1 MLPSDPRSSETTPL
15 GFDELVGILVALATI
30 GAVLFWSFS
39 RKDADWNLDGLLAPS
54 PTPSAFATEPFGVK
68 PTASP
73 NLNGAPSFTFANGD
87 QSANTLLLP
96 DETTGIVVAVPP
108 QSSVR
113 NPRGEVVPVII
124 PPLSGNI
131 TPNSQVAPVVVPPVS
146 ISNTTPQPQTAPTVQ
161 QIPTTT
167 PPIAF
172 KDVPADY
179 WGRPFIDALSSRGLL
194 KGFPD
199 NSFRPDLPVSRAE
212 FAAIIQQ
219 ASEKKPDNT
228 STAFKDIPEKYWA
241 TPAISQAIG
250 SGFLKGYPNGTF
262 NPYQKISRAQVLVSL
277 VSGLKLNPPASP
289 NQFLSIYKDA
299 KDIPQYATD
308 KVATATANNLVVSHS
323 DKTVLAPNKEVT
335 RAEVAA
341 MVYQTLVEMGKLQ
354 PIQDPN
360 IVTAPR

>member
-15 GFDELVGILVALATI
+15 GFDEFVGILVAFATI

-54 PTPSAFATEPFGVK
+54 STPSAFATEPGFGVK
-68 PTASP
+68 PTVSS
-73 NLNGAPSFTFANGD
+73 NLNGSPSPTVTDSN
-87 QSANTLLLP
+87 QSANTLLIP
-96 DETTGIVVAVPP
+96 DATTGGVVAVPP
-108 QSSVR
+108 QASTI
-113 NPRGEVVPVII
+113 NPPSQVGPVII

-131 TPNSQVAPVVVPPVS
+131 APNNQVAPVVVPPPS
-146 ISNTTPQPQTAPTVQ
+146 SNTTEPQTAPTVE

-179 WGRPFIDALSSRGLL
+179 WGRHFIDALSSRGLI

-199 NSFRPDLPVSRAE
+199 NSFKPDLPVSRAE

-219 ASEKKPDNT
+219 VSEKKLDNT
-228 STAFKDIPEKYWA
+228 PTAFKDIPEKFWA

-262 NPYQKISRAQVLVSL
+262 NPDQKISRVQVLVSL
-277 VSGLKLNPPASP
+277 VSGLKLNPPASA

-299 KDIPQYATD
+299 KDIPKYATD
-308 KVATATANNLVVSHS
+308 KVAAATANNLVVNHP
-323 DKTVLAPNKEVT
+323 DKTVLAPNKDVT

-341 MVYQTLVEMGKLQ
+341 MVYQTLVQTGKLQ
-354 PIQDPN
+354 PLQDPN
-360 IVTAPR
+360 IVTVPR